1 MKKIS
6 AWAKKNPW
14 KARLIII
21 ASHILIL
28 LLAWFTGSNIT
39 GLSDTLPGY
48 LKIIFILVFIIAAF
62 SYPAKNDHPIG
73 KPGSSYAR
81 QKTCDFL
88 LALSTFGM
96 VTGIAASG
104 EISFGSLSPLYATT
118 PSAINNDKD
127 PTAEQI
133 LASLKYRDKG
143 TLTRQEKRILKT
155 EFKKQL
161 KIWTLAKISGNKKD
175 GGNAG
180 LLILAIV
187 GAVGLFYLVAALS
200 CSLSCNGSDAAAV
213 VVLLLGTAAIVL
225 GLLAVIRAINRKKRK
240 GTGTQV
246 N

>member
-1 MKKIS
+1 MKHLS

-21 ASHILIL
+21 VSHILIL
-28 LLAWFTGSNIT
+28 LLAWFTGSELF
-39 GLSDTLPGY
+39 GWSDTLPNF
-48 LKIIFILVFIIAAF
+48 LKIAFVLVFIIAAF
-62 SYPAKNDHPIG
+62 SYPAKKDRSYG
-73 KPGSSYAR
+73 RSYSYAK

-104 EISFGSLSPLYATT
+104 EISFGSLSPLYAST
-118 PSAINNDKD
+118 SSIESKGD
-127 PTAEQI
+127 PTAEEI
-133 LASLKYRDKG
+133 LASLKFRDKKS
-143 TLTRQEKRILKT
+143 LTKQEKTILKT

-161 KIWTLAKISGNKKD
+161 KIYAQAKITGNKAEGD
-175 GGNAG
+175 NAG
-180 LLILAIV
+180 LLILAIL

-213 VVLLLGTAAIVL
+213 VVLVLGTAVIVL
-225 GLLAVIRAINRKKRK
+225 GLLAVIRSLRRKKRRRIES
-240 GTGTQV
+240 QV